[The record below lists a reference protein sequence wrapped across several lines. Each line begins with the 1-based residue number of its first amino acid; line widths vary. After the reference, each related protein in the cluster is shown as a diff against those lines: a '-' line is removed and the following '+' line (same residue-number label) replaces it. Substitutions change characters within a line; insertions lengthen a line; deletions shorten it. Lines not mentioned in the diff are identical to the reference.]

1 MFGKK
6 NILKE
11 YIGEI
16 VLIETNIDGFPYAG
30 RVNGCDENFIRLNPY
45 EIFRRASE
53 RDDSFN
59 AIKLLE
65 EKGHKKEIVINK
77 NIISTIEKLIQE

>member
-1 MFGKK
+1 MFGEK

-16 VLIETNIDGFPYAG
+16 VLIETNIDRFPYAG
-30 RVNGCDENFIRLNPY
+30 RVKGCDKNFIRLNPY
-45 EIFRRASE
+45 KIPLSASD

-59 AIKLLE
+59 IVRILE
-65 EKGHKKEIVINK
+65 EEGYKKEIVINK
-77 NIISTIEKLIQE
+77 DRISTIEKLIQE